1 MALPRRRFLHV
12 VAAGTFALPFVSRS
26 VRADAYPSRPV
37 RFIVPFAAGG
47 VSDILGRLVGQSLS
61 ERLGQPFVVENRS
74 GAGTNVGT
82 GFVVNSASDGYT
94 LLLDGSSNTV
104 NASLYRDLSFDFL
117 RDIVPVAGV
126 FRAPHIMEVN
136 PSFPAKTVA
145 DFIAY
150 AKAHP
155 GQINMAS
162 AGIGTISHM
171 AGELFKLMAGIDMT
185 HVPYRGAAP
194 ALTDLLSGQVQV
206 MFDNAASSIE
216 HIRAGRLR
224 ALAVTT
230 SARAAQLPDVPAI
243 GEFVPGYE
251 ASNVN
256 GIGVPAKTSP
266 EIVALLNSAINNSLK
281 DPGIAARIVDLGGA
295 VMIGSQADYGRFL
308 AEDTEKWA
316 KVVKSA
322 GLQPA

>member
-12 VAAGTFALPFVSRS
+12 AAGVLALPFVSRG
-26 VRADAYPSRPV
+26 VWAETYPSRPV

-47 VSDILGRLVGQSLS
+47 VSDILGRLIGQSLS
-61 ERLGQPFVVENRS
+61 ERMGQPFVVEDRS
-74 GAGTNVGT
+74 GAGSNVGT
-82 GFVVNSASDGYT
+82 ELVVNSTPDGHT

-104 NASLYRDLSFDFL
+104 NASLYKDLSFDFL
-117 RDIVPVAGV
+117 RDVAPVAGV
-126 FRAPHIMEVN
+126 FRAPHIMEVS
-136 PSFPAKTVA
+136 PSFPAKTIP

-171 AGELFKLMAGIDMT
+171 AGELFKLMAGVEMT
-185 HVPYRGAAP
+185 HVPYRGASP

-206 MFDNAASSIE
+206 MFDNAASSID
-216 HIRAGRLR
+216 HIRAGRLH
-224 ALAVTT
+224 ALGVTT
-230 SARAAQLPDVPAI
+230 GGRAAQLPEIPAI
-243 GEFVPGYE
+243 AEFVPGYE

-256 GIGVPAKTSP
+256 GVGVPAKTPP
-266 EIVALLNSAINNSLK
+266 EIVALLNGAINASLK
-281 DPGIAARIVDLGGA
+281 GPSIEGRITELGGA
-295 VMIGSQADYGRFL
+295 VMTGSEVDYGSFL
-308 AEDTEKWA
+308 ATDTEKWA
-316 KVVKSA
+316 KVVKAA